1 MRGIHTL
8 CPSIKPSSLPRISVF
23 ANNHHGHYHVPSV
36 FVGALALLAAY
47 VFFFGIPPALK
58 RDLEERALK
67 TMGENK
73 ASYLV
78 KDQINKIPANDQKEV
93 QEARQG
99 VANLVGGTLQ
109 NPLGKHAGN
118 TADELTSPFTGR

>member
-1 MRGIHTL
+1 M
-8 CPSIKPSSLPRISVF
+8 PSITTFL
-23 ANNHHGHYHVPSV
+23 A
-36 FVGALALLAAY
+36 GAVALLAAY
-47 VFFFGIPPALK
+47 IYFFGIPPALK

-73 ASYLV
+73 ASSLV
-78 KDQINKIPANDQKEV
+78 KDQISKIPASDQKDV

-109 NPLGKHAGN
+109 NPLGKETGN
-118 TADELTSPFTGR
+118 VTDGLTSPFTGR